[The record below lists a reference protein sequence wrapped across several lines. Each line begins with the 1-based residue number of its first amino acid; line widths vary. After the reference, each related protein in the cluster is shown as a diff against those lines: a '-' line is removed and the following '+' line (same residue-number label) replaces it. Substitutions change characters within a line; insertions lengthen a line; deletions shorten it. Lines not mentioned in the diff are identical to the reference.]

1 MVAIASVAVNG
12 GVIHLAHMV
21 AKPGTTAIT
30 IITVLLLA
38 LMGWFLWRV
47 TTFERAISRGETI
60 VLPQFSSQ
68 ESKLAGGTSAPAG
81 VVYDVVSPTASSVG
95 PKDAKLVVV
104 EFLDFQCPFSKDA
117 SDTVRAMQAKYGNE
131 VRFEI
136 RHFPLTEIHSD
147 AMPAAEAAG
156 CAEAQGKFWAM
167 HDRIFA
173 QKGVLARVDLD
184 GAALASG
191 LDMAQFKTCMDKRES
206 YNAIQ
211 QDILAGTNAGVRG
224 TPTFFF
230 NGRRVEGVIP
240 SDTFDQLIKS
250 MLQ

>member
-1 MVAIASVAVNG
+1 MA
-12 GVIHLAHMV
+12 
-21 AKPGTTAIT
+21 AKPGTTSVTVIT
-30 IITVLLLA
+30 LLL
-38 LMGWFLWRV
+38 LSFMGWFFWRV
-47 TTFERAISRGETI
+47 TTFEGAISRGETI
-60 VLPQFSSQ
+60 VLPQFSSR

-81 VVYDVVSPTASSVG
+81 VVYDVVSPTAPSSG

-147 AMPAAEAAG
+147 AMSAAEAAG
-156 CAEAQGKFWAM
+156 CADAQGKFWAM
-167 HDRIFA
+167 HDRLFA
-173 QKGVLARVDLD
+173 QKGVLARADLD

-191 LDMAQFKTCMDKRES
+191 LDMAQFKTCMDKRDR
-206 YNAIQ
+206 YNTIQ
-211 QDILAGTNAGVRG
+211 QDVAAGTAAGVRG

-230 NGRRVEGVIP
+230 NGRRVEGAIP
-240 SDTFDQLIKS
+240 PDTFDRLIKS